1 MNKQEKRD
9 FYNGMGNV
17 RKYNPKSKSVNVVDY
32 LDMLY
37 NKTLTMFLY
46 TDLPET
52 LPDEELEKLL
62 QFNGKCWVGELEG
75 DLIALPITY
84 RYDKVDVYNR
94 PLYADA
100 YIPNNKEIKTIKL
113 SDGVVFR
120 NDYLEKGLSKI
131 FEKYSYLI
139 TESEL
144 TLYLVNLWKRTEKIF
159 TANDDGTVESVR
171 EYLSKVE
178 DGELGVIVSNM
189 LFDSLNVKTY
199 GDSGGSIKE
208 LIEYD
213 NYIKSQLYSEIGLYS
228 NENMKKERLVVSEI
242 ETGLN
247 SIYPL
252 VDNMYNSRIKSI
264 KQLNEKFNLN
274 VNIEF
279 TSSWEYR
286 LNLGENIT
294 SEEIVDGD

>member
-9 FYNGMGNV
+9 FYNGMGNI

-52 LPDEELEKLL
+52 LPFEELEKLL
-62 QFNGKCWVGELEG
+62 QVNGKCWVGELEG
-75 DLIALPITY
+75 NLVALSINY
-84 RYDKVDVYNR
+84 RYDNVDVYNR
-94 PLYADA
+94 PIYADV
-100 YIPNNKEIKTIKL
+100 YIPNSKETKTIKL

-139 TESEL
+139 SESEL
-144 TLYLVNLWKRTEKIF
+144 TLYLVNLWKRTEKVF

-199 GDSGGSIKE
+199 GDSGGSLKE

-274 VNIEF
+274 VDIEF

-294 SEEIVDGD
+294 SEEIVDGK

>member
-9 FYNGMGNV
+9 FYNGMGNI
-17 RKYNPKSKSVNVVDY
+17 RKYNPKSKSINVLEY

-37 NKTLTMFLY
+37 NKSLTMFLY
-46 TDLPET
+46 TGLPET
-52 LPDEELEKLL
+52 LPSEELEKLL
-62 QFNGKCWVGELEG
+62 QYNGKCWVGEIDGEIVGVPVTL
-75 DLIALPITY
+75 L
-84 RYDKVDVYNR
+84 YDEVDVYNR
-94 PLYADA
+94 SIYGNIFLA
-100 YIPNNKEIKTIKL
+100 NTRETKKVKL

-139 TESEL
+139 SESEL
-144 TLYLVNLWKRTEKIF
+144 TLYLVNLWKRTEKVF

-199 GDSGGSIKE
+199 GDSGGSLKE

-264 KQLNEKFNLN
+264 KQLNEKFNLK
-274 VNIEF
+274 VDIEF

-286 LNLGENIT
+286 LNLGDNII
-294 SEEIVDGD
+294 SGELADGE

>member
-17 RKYNPKSKSVNVVDY
+17 RKYNPKSKTGNVIDY

-52 LPDEELEKLL
+52 LPAEELEKLL
-62 QFNGKCWVGELEG
+62 QFNGKCWVGELEES
-75 DLIALPITY
+75 LIALPITY
-84 RYDKVDVYNR
+84 RYDKVDIYNR
-94 PLYADA
+94 PLYADVF
-100 YIPNNKEIKTIKL
+100 IPNTKETKTIKL

-213 NYIKSQLYSEIGLYS
+213 NYIKSQLYSEIGLYT

-264 KQLNEKFNLN
+264 KQLNEKFDLN

>member
-9 FYNGMGNV
+9 FYNGMGNI

-52 LPDEELEKLL
+52 LPFEELEKLL
-62 QFNGKCWVGELEG
+62 QVNGKCWVGELEG
-75 DLIALPITY
+75 NLVALSINY
-84 RYDKVDVYNR
+84 RYDNVDVYNR
-94 PLYADA
+94 PIYADV
-100 YIPNNKEIKTIKL
+100 YIPNSKETKTIKL
-113 SDGVVFR
+113 SDGVVFK

-139 TESEL
+139 SESEL
-144 TLYLVNLWKRTEKIF
+144 TLYLVNLWKRTEKVF

-199 GDSGGSIKE
+199 GDSGGSLKE

-274 VNIEF
+274 VDIEF

-294 SEEIVDGD
+294 SEEIVDGK

>member
-9 FYNGMGNV
+9 FYNGMGNI
-17 RKYNPKSKSVNVVDY
+17 RKYNPKSKSINVLEY

-52 LPDEELEKLL
+52 LPFEELEKLL
-62 QFNGKCWVGELEG
+62 QVNGKCWVGELEG
-75 DLIALPITY
+75 NLVALSINY
-84 RYDKVDVYNR
+84 RYDNVDVYNR
-94 PLYADA
+94 PIYADV
-100 YIPNNKEIKTIKL
+100 YIPNSKETKTIKL

-139 TESEL
+139 SESEL
-144 TLYLVNLWKRTEKIF
+144 TLYLVNLWKRTEKVF

-199 GDSGGSIKE
+199 GDSGGSLKE

-228 NENMKKERLVVSEI
+228 NENMKKERLLVSEI

-264 KQLNEKFNLN
+264 KQLNKKFNLN
-274 VNIEF
+274 VDIEF

-294 SEEIVDGD
+294 SEEIVDGE